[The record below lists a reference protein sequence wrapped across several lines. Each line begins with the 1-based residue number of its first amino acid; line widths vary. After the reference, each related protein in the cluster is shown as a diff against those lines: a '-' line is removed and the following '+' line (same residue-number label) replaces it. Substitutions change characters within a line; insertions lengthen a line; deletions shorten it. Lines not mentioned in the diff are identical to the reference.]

1 MRRDLP
7 RLDPSEPCP
16 LLDDRVDRLRRE
28 RLAVEL
34 PQRSMPRNTG
44 PASIR
49 AAASQTFSASTGR
62 PAITA
67 KRSSSAELVL
77 VRPSRIVMHGRSSE
91 AGSFRAAGTGSS
103 SRSRSTRRSASSER
117 RRPPEAKPIS
127 RIALS
132 DAGLATLRGR
142 NAGDEGLA
150 RKAGHDLD
158 LASADED
165 EEDTM
170 NADGFDAT
178 AGDQALADAFAA
190 ADAAIARS
198 SRALAG
204 EASRPPPPRRDRD
217 PLVYDLDWDEEA
229 RLAEWRRVVD
239 RTRDLPPTLAAAIA
253 HTAWGAIEPLQRAPG
268 LGRLLAA
275 ALLRERGKARAH
287 LPCLAE
293 GAKAVP
299 RERRRHRDAS
309 VRLIAELDAIT
320 AAAEEGM
327 RQHDRWFTARSLLL
341 RKLAGRRSTSRLP
354 ELIELVISRPLVSA
368 GMIAEALAVTP
379 RAALNL
385 VAELDLR
392 ETTGRGRFRA
402 WSVL

>member
-1 MRRDLP
+1 MTSPRPGLP
-7 RLDPSEPCP
+7 DPLPWALLARPLASAEDALARLDE
-16 LLDDRVDRLRRE
+16 RLRTS
-28 RLAVEL
+28 
-34 PQRSMPRNTG
+34 P
-44 PASIR
+44 IR
-49 AAASQTFSASTGR
+49 DGWIARTHFGDAAAALWLDG
-62 PAITA
+62 
-67 KRSSSAELVL
+67 ELVALEDL
-77 VRPSRIVMHGRSSE
+77 VLHDARLDARTPTHGLT
-91 AGSFRAAGTGSS
+91 RAHAVL
-103 SRSRSTRRSASSER
+103 RER
-117 RRPPEAKPIS
+117 RRIAGADPGW
-127 RIALS
+127 ALS
-132 DAGLATLRGR
+132 DTGLAILRGR
-142 NAGDEGLA
+142 NAGDEGLS
-150 RKAGHDLD
+150 REAGHDPD
-158 LASADED
+158 LNVEG
-165 EEDTM
+165 
-170 NADGFDAT
+170 DGDDVTPDVVGFGTD

-190 ADAAIARS
+190 VEAAIARS
-198 SRALAG
+198 NRVLAG
-204 EASRPPPPRRDRD
+204 DAAHPPPRRDRD

-275 ALLRERGKARAH
+275 ALLRERCKAHAH

-293 GAKAVP
+293 GAKAIP

-309 VRLIAELDAIT
+309 VRLVAELDAIT

-327 RQHDRWFTARSLLL
+327 KQHDRWLTARTLLL

-354 ELIELVISRPLVSA
+354 ELVELVISRPLVSA